1 MELAGRVALVTGG
14 SGDLGSTICR
24 GLARS
29 KMDVAVTFVGQKE
42 RAERVV
48 AEVEAA
54 GCRAWAVHLD
64 QSTVDEPDAVV
75 ASTVEHFGRL
85 DVLVNNAAWNIGIPF
100 SDLDALT
107 PEVFDRMYAT
117 NLRGPYLL
125 ARAAARVM
133 KEQGDGRIVNVASI
147 GGLYPASSSIAYS
160 STKAGLIHLTR
171 CLAVALAPTVLVNCV
186 APGLI
191 EGTRMSGRLPDA
203 VREGAIQRAILR
215 RAATVEDIAE
225 QVITFCRTDSTNG
238 QVMPIDAGSV
248 FN

>member
-1 MELAGRVALVTGG
+1 MELEGRVALVTGG
-14 SGDLGSTICR
+14 SGDLGAAICR
-24 GLARS
+24 ALARHR
-29 KMDVAVTFVGQKE
+29 MDVAVTFAAERE

-48 AEVEAA
+48 AEVKAA
-54 GCRAWAVHLD
+54 GCRAWAIQLD
-64 QSTVDEPDAVV
+64 QSSSTMPDEVV
-75 ASTVEHFGRL
+75 AAAAQHFGKL

-100 SDLDALT
+100 ADLEALT
-107 PEVFDRMYAT
+107 PEVWDRMYAT

-133 KEQGDGRIVNVASI
+133 KEQGGGRIVNIASI

-171 CLAVALAPTVLVNCV
+171 CLAVALAPNVLVNCV

-191 EGTRMSGRLPDA
+191 EGTRIAGRLPDA
-203 VREGAIQRAILR
+203 VRRSALQRAVLQR
-215 RAATVEDIAE
+215 GTSSQDVAE
-225 QVITFCRTDSTNG
+225 QVVTFCRSDSTTG
-238 QVMPIDAGSV
+238 QVLPVDAGYV

>member
-14 SGDLGSTICR
+14 SGDLGSSICR
-24 GLARS
+24 ALARG
-29 KMDVAVTFVGQKE
+29 KMDVAVTFIGEKQ

-48 AEVEAA
+48 AEVEEA
-54 GCRAWAVHLD
+54 GGRAWAVRLD
-64 QSTVDEPDAVV
+64 QSNVTEPDEVV

-100 SDLDALT
+100 ADLDALT
-107 PEVFDRMYAT
+107 PEIFDRMYAT

-125 ARAAARVM
+125 ARAAARPM

-171 CLAVALAPTVLVNCV
+171 CLAVALAPSVLVNCV

-191 EGTRMSGRLPDA
+191 EGTRMAARLPDA
-203 VREGAIQRAILR
+203 VREGGLQRAVLH
-215 RAATVEDIAE
+215 RAATVDDIAD
-225 QVITFCRTDSTNG
+225 QVVAFCRTDSING
-238 QVMPIDAGSV
+238 QVLPIDGGSV

>member
-14 SGDLGSTICR
+14 SGDLGSAISR
-24 GLARS
+24 ALARG
-29 KMDVAVTFVGQKE
+29 KMDVAVTYVGEKG

-48 AEVEAA
+48 SEVKDA

-64 QSTVDEPDAVV
+64 QSTIDQPDKVV

-85 DVLVNNAAWNIGIPF
+85 DVLINNAAWNIGIPF
-100 SDLDALT
+100 ADLEALT
-107 PEVFDRMYAT
+107 PEIFDRMYAT

-125 ARAAARVM
+125 ARAAARAM

-171 CLAVALAPTVLVNCV
+171 CLAVALAPSVLVNCV

-191 EGTRMSGRLPDA
+191 EGTRIAGRLPEA
-203 VREGAIQRAILR
+203 VRQTALQRAILHR
-215 RAATVEDIAE
+215 GAVSDDVAE
-225 QVITFCRTDSTNG
+225 QVVTFCSTESTTG
-238 QVMPIDAGSV
+238 QVLPIDAGFV

>member
-1 MELAGRVALVTGG
+1 MN
-14 SGDLGSTICR
+14 
-24 GLARS
+24 
-29 KMDVAVTFVGQKE
+29 VAVTFVGEKQ

-48 AEVEAA
+48 AEVEEA

-64 QSTVDEPDAVV
+64 QSNVTEPDEVV

-100 SDLDALT
+100 ADLDALT
-107 PEVFDRMYAT
+107 PEIFDRMYAT

-125 ARAAARVM
+125 ARAAARTM

-171 CLAVALAPTVLVNCV
+171 CLAVALAPSVLVNCV

-191 EGTRMSGRLPDA
+191 EGTRMAARLPDA
-203 VREGAIQRAILR
+203 VREGGLQRAVLH
-215 RAATVEDIAE
+215 RAATIDDIAD
-225 QVITFCRTDSTNG
+225 QVVSFCRTDSVNG
-238 QVMPIDAGSV
+238 QVLPIDGGSV

>member
-24 GLARS
+24 ALARAR
-29 KMDVAVTFVGQKE
+29 MDVALTYVGEKE

-48 AEVEAA
+48 SEVEAA

-64 QSTVDEPDAVV
+64 QSTSDQPDKVV
-75 ASTVEHFGRL
+75 ASTAEHFGRL

-100 SDLDALT
+100 ADLEALT
-107 PEVFDRMYAT
+107 PEIFDRMYAT

-171 CLAVALAPTVLVNCV
+171 CLAVALAPSVLVNCV

-191 EGTRMSGRLPDA
+191 EGTRMAGRLPDA
-203 VREGAIQRAILR
+203 VREGAIQRAVLH

-225 QVITFCRTDSTNG
+225 QVVTFCRTDSTNG
-238 QVMPIDAGSV
+238 QVMPIDAGSI